1 MFFQTPQFDLTL
13 QRLINVQ
20 WRNEFLDVLMP
31 IVSDMKTLVIILIP
45 IIAVL
50 VYRRG
55 PRQLVLFL
63 VLVAGLGMAD
73 FTTNFVKDGVGR
85 VRPLNAIAGTH
96 FVEDGKWQQRG
107 PEFVQTKEHGS
118 SYPSAHAANTMCLA
132 ILAGLLWPA
141 TRRWIFVVPLVVG
154 YSRVYLGK
162 HYPLDVLMGWLFG
175 IAVALTVWLIW
186 SRLVNPALERRSRG

>member
-20 WRNEFLDVLMP
+20 WRNEFLDLLMP
-31 IVSDMKTLVIILIP
+31 VVSDMKTLIFILIP
-45 IIAVL
+45 IIALL

-96 FVEDGKWQQRG
+96 FVEDGEWQQRG
-107 PEFVQTKEHGS
+107 PDFVQTKEHGS

-132 ILAGLLWPA
+132 ILVGLLWPA
-141 TRRWIFVVPLVVG
+141 ARRWMFVVPLVVG

-175 IAVALTVWLIW
+175 VVVALTVWLIW
-186 SRLVNPALERRSRG
+186 SRLVNPAVLRRSKG